1 MDVSIPSPA
10 RLHNRVGD
18 TSVSTCAACPHRQK
32 APMKQT
38 ISRIACIAALAL
50 YFGIHATGAASAQNI
65 GDRNFQAWLSS
76 LLNQVA
82 SDPQYRRL
90 PLNTPEQTAE
100 FTTWMHL
107 VYARQL
113 SGAQFY
119 QLANAKY
126 PGHQYELN
134 FILSRMPK

>member
-1 MDVSIPSPA
+1 
-10 RLHNRVGD
+10 
-18 TSVSTCAACPHRQK
+18 
-32 APMKQT
+32 MKQT
-38 ISRIACIAALAL
+38 IARVTCIAAFAVF
-50 YFGIHATGAASAQNI
+50 FGIHSIGGVSAQNI

-82 SDPQYRRL
+82 SDPQYRRI

-107 VYARQL
+107 AYARQIT
-113 SGAQFY
+113 GQQFY
-119 QLANAKY
+119 QLANSKY